1 MTLLLTA
8 AEVRPLLDMAKAI
21 SLTEDV
27 FAEFGRG
34 KVDVHAPF
42 HLFVPGG
49 ALRVVAGALQETGH
63 MGVRLGP
70 TQGPADAHIAVLY
83 ANDGPLVAIMGY
95 PFSTFR
101 TAATVAVAMKQLA
114 RGNVR
119 RLGLIGTGTN
129 ALGLLKAARLVRD
142 INAIVV
148 YSRDAERRRRFCE
161 EATREVG
168 ITVRPAETAR
178 DAVSG
183 MDVVIT
189 STSSRQPLFPFDWLD
204 KGTHL
209 SSMGPISE
217 LDPDILLRADWLVVS
232 SRTQEEHYYIKT
244 PPFPL
249 VELIE
254 AGRLSWDDVV
264 ELGEVV
270 AGRRPAP
277 ASADEITVFHESQ
290 GGFGDVAFAAWIYA
304 EARRHGLGREFV
316 F

>member
-34 KVDVHAPF
+34 RVDVHAPF
-42 HLFVPGG
+42 HLWVQGG
-49 ALRVVAGALQETGH
+49 ALRVVAGALQDSKH
-63 MGVRLGP
+63 MGVRVGP
-70 TQGPADAHIAVLY
+70 TQGPPDAHVAVLY
-83 ANDGPLVAIMGY
+83 SSDGPLEAIMGY

-101 TAATVAVAMKQLA
+101 TAATVAVCMKHMA
-114 RGNVR
+114 RANAR
-119 RLGLIGTGTN
+119 RIGLIGTGMN
-129 ALGLLKAARLVRD
+129 ALGQLIAARLVRD
-142 INAIVV
+142 INEIVV

-178 DAVSG
+178 EAVSD
-183 MDVVIT
+183 MDIVVT
-189 STSSRQPLFPFDWLD
+189 CSSSRQPLFPFEWLK

-209 SSMGPISE
+209 SSVGPISE
-217 LDPDILLRADWLVVS
+217 LDPDILMKSNRRVVS
-232 SRTQEEHYYIKT
+232 SRVQEENYYIKT

-254 AGRLSWDDVV
+254 AGRLSWNDVT

-270 AGRRPAP
+270 VGSKPGR
-277 ASADEITVFHESQ
+277 SSDDDITVFHESQ
-290 GGFGDVAFAAWIYA
+290 GGFGDVAFAAWVYA
-304 EARRHGLGREFV
+304 EARKRGLGRELAF
-316 F
+316 

>member
-27 FAEFGRG
+27 FAEFGRA

-49 ALRVVAGALQETGH
+49 ALRVVAGALQETER
-63 MGVRLGP
+63 MGVRIGP
-70 TQGPADAHIAVLY
+70 TQGPADAHVAALY
-83 ANDGPLVAIMGY
+83 AGDGPLLAIMGY
-95 PFSTFR
+95 PFSTVR
-101 TAATVAVAMKQLA
+101 TAATVAVSIKHLA
-114 RGNVR
+114 RANAR

-129 ALGLLKAARLVRD
+129 ALGLLMAAQLVRD
-142 INAIVV
+142 INEIAV
-148 YSRDAERRRRFCE
+148 YSREAERRRHFCE
-161 EATREVG
+161 EATRATG
-168 ITVRPAETAR
+168 IAVRPVETAR
-178 DAVSG
+178 EAVTG
-183 MDVVIT
+183 MDIVLT
-189 STSSRQPLFPFDWLD
+189 STSNRQPLFPFDWLD

-209 SSMGPISE
+209 GSMGPVSE
-217 LDPDILLRADWLVVS
+217 LDPDILLRANRLVVS
-232 SRTQEEHYYIKT
+232 SRTHEEHYYIKT

-254 AGRLSWDDVV
+254 AGRLSWNDVV

-270 AGRRPAP
+270 TGRRPGR
-277 ASADEITVFHESQ
+277 ADADDITVFHESQ
-290 GGFGDVAFAAWIYA
+290 GGFGDVAFAAWVHS
-304 EARRHGLGREFV
+304 EARRRGLGREFA